1 MARYYDIQI
10 TAPVQ
15 TSASNGFVAGDQLAN
30 SNQIALAEWS
40 SYPNGLYGMPDPGA
54 LLVELDLYV
63 YTGKLVASQTASTV
77 TVHGISLEDIQ
88 QNTQFGGNYIAVYG
102 GMGGYGLPLTN
113 PSQAGLLAYGYI
125 INSYANWVGTEMDI
139 SFVFSGVGQYTFS
152 TPGNLVFTWLPGQS
166 IQDAIAAMLLVAFP
180 NYYPIYNI
188 GAQYSTSIPIVHV
201 AKTWSDMVGVINSV
215 TSLSQPLG
223 ITLAIQGNSILVYD
237 FYTSTDVTQLNF
249 TDLIGQP
256 KWVGGDSKG
265 SFIMQF
271 VTVMRADIQV
281 GSIVK
286 MPAGLPYTP
295 GAVSTTAGTNPLA
308 FLNLQAAFQGEFIV
322 QSVRHIGN
330 SRDPQGASWC
340 SVFEAVATSING

>member
-10 TAPVQ
+10 SAPVE
-15 TSASNGFVAGDQLAN
+15 TSSSNGFVAGDQLAN
-30 SNQIALAEWS
+30 SNQIVLAEWS
-40 SYPNGLYGMPDPGA
+40 SYPNGVYGMPDPGA
-54 LLVELDLYV
+54 LLVEMDLYV
-63 YTGKLVASQTASTV
+63 YTGKLSASQTASTV
-77 TVHGISLEDIQ
+77 TIHGISLADIQ
-88 QNTQFGGNYIAVYG
+88 QNTQFGGNYISIYG

-113 PSQAGLLAYGYI
+113 PSQAGLLMYGYI

-139 SFVFSGVGQYTFS
+139 SFVFSGSGQYTFS

-188 GAQYSTSIPIVHV
+188 VGQHSTSSPVVHFS
-201 AKTWSDMVGVINSV
+201 KTWSDMVSVINSV
-215 TSLSQPLG
+215 TSQQQQPG
-223 ITLAIQGNSILVYD
+223 ITLAIQGNNILVYD
-237 FYTSTDVTQLNF
+237 VTSNNPNKDKTQLNF

-271 VTVMRADIQV
+271 ITVMRADIQV

-295 GAVSTTAGTNPLA
+295 GAVSTTAGTNPLGS
-308 FLNLQAAFQGEFIV
+308 LNLQAAFQGEFIV

-340 SVFEAVATSING
+340 SVFEAVARR